1 MNKKATYKIKCKVC
15 LIMSV
20 EAEKEENNNKSLL
33 KDLILFLQTKEAIK
47 IGNFTLS
54 SGKKSKFYI
63 DLRILQSYPKYFRIS
78 IFLFKK
84 YIMDNIGMDNFE
96 YICSIPTSGTIF
108 GASLAYELFKA
119 HIYVRKNTKNY
130 GTQKTFE
137 GDFVSNSKILFIDD
151 VITTGNSLASSIELL
166 RDRSIIND
174 IIVFVDRK
182 QGKDILKEYKL
193 KIHKIISI
201 SEIFEILY
209 LNNRITEKFYYELK
223 NEIEKI

>member
-1 MNKKATYKIKCKVC
+1 MLNIET
-15 LIMSV
+15 
-20 EAEKEENNNKSLL
+20 EEENNNKSLL
-33 KDLILFLQTKEAIK
+33 NDLILFLHTKEAIK
-47 IGNFTLS
+47 IGNFILS
-54 SGKKSKFYI
+54 SGKKSKFYL
-63 DLRILQSYPKYFRIS
+63 DLRILQSYPIYFRIS
-78 IFLFKK
+78 IFLLKK
-84 YIMDNIGMDNFE
+84 YIIHNIGMNNFE

-108 GASLAYELFKA
+108 GASLAYELFKS